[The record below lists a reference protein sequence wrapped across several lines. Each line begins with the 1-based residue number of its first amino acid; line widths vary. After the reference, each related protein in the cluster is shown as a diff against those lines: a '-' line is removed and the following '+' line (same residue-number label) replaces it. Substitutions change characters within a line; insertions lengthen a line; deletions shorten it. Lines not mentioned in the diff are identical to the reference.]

1 MPQQSFDFKLE
12 FVSTN
17 LVLKYIN
24 EINCNKSS
32 SGGILTKIIKMAEE
46 ECTVPITNCTNEC
59 ISSSTFPD
67 DLKNVDIIPVYEK
80 QDANDKTSYKSIS
93 LLPIILKIFGKFLY
107 FTAIKYFHQNCVDSE
122 KNILHRMLF

>member
-32 SGGILTKIIKMAEE
+32 SGGILTKIIKMAKDM
-46 ECTVPITNCTNEC
+46 VKMA
-59 ISSSTFPD
+59 FPD
-67 DLKNVDIIPVYEK
+67 ELKNADIIPVYEK
-80 QDANDKTSYKSIS
+80 QDVNDKTSYQSIS
-93 LLPIILKIFGKFLY
+93 LLPIILKIFGKVLY